1 MFTEASSKGLRD
13 GSPLGTCERSEQGTS
28 SLAILLSFLF
38 VQSAYFWGIGF
49 AHTLKLGVTS

>member
-13 GSPLGTCERSEQGTS
+13 CSPLGTCERSEQGTS

-38 VQSAYFWGIGF
+38 VQSAYFWGISF
-49 AHTLKLGVTS
+49 AYTLNLGVSG